1 MEKQHTVTRQ
11 QLEDA
16 ACRVELPKNRTVPIG
31 CIGTGFIMADC
42 HLPAYKNA
50 DLNICAIAGR
60 NPETTR
66 QVADRHQIPHAYQDY
81 HELLGDTEI
90 RVVDIA
96 VPPDVQFD
104 VIREVVKRPHIQGIL
119 AQKPLG
125 VNLAE
130 AQQIVRLCDNHG
142 VTLAVNQNMRF
153 DQSVRGAKQLLP
165 DVVNANSVIG
175 TPVLATIEMRA
186 IPHWMP
192 WQERQGWLTCRIM
205 SIHHLDT
212 MRYWF
217 GDPRSVYA
225 SFARDPRTN
234 FEHLDGIGLYI
245 LEYESGLRC
254 QICDD
259 VWTGPC
265 REGSGEDIGI
275 HWRIEGTH
283 GLAKGTIG
291 WPSYPERT
299 PSTLDYTHIGN
310 QDWILPRWD
319 KVWFP
324 DAFIGPMADLL
335 VALEKNRLPMLDGKD
350 NLQTMALVDACYR
363 SASEKR
369 SVEISE
375 LLQA

>member
-1 MEKQHTVTRQ
+1 MVKQTFLSRQ
-11 QLEDA
+11 EIESL
-16 ACRVELPKNRTVPIG
+16 ACKVAMPRDRTVPIG

-50 DLNICAIAGR
+50 DLNPLAIAGR
-60 NPETTR
+60 NFNTT
-66 QVADRHQIPHAYQDY
+66 QEVAHRHQIPKTYEHYLD
-81 HELLGDTEI
+81 LLDDSEI

-96 VPPDVQFD
+96 VPPDVQLE
-104 VIREVVKRPHIQGIL
+104 VIKEVVQRPHIQGIL

-130 AQQIVRLCDNHG
+130 AKQIVRLCEENG
-142 VTLAVNQNMRF
+142 ITLAVNQNMRF
-153 DQSVRGAKQLLP
+153 DQSVRGAKYLVSDQP
-165 DVVNANSVIG
+165 NSESIIG
-175 TPVLATIEMRA
+175 QPILATIDMRA

-212 MRYWF
+212 MRFWF
-217 GDPRSVYA
+217 GNPDRVYA
-225 SFARDPRTN
+225 SFAKDPRTA
-234 FEHLDGIGLYI
+234 FDHQDGIGLYV

-265 REGSGEDIGI
+265 REGSGQDIGI
-275 HWRIEGTH
+275 RWRIEGTH
-283 GLAKGTIG
+283 GIAKGTIG

-299 PSTLDYTHIGN
+299 PSTLDYTYIGN
-310 QDWILPRWD
+310 EAWIHPRWD
-319 KVWFP
+319 QVWFP

-335 VALEKNRLPMLDGKD
+335 VAMEEKLPPSLDGKD
-350 NLQTMALVDACYR
+350 NLRTMALVDACYR
-363 SASEKR
+363 SAHEKR
-369 SVEISE
+369 AVSLAE
-375 LLQA
+375 LLDE